1 MVFFLLASNWIPVN
15 WWLQILCS
23 GGFVT
28 LAKSYFWDMLYYIV
42 IFFNVFQLSTVTTA
56 PAGTEAGLP
65 SFLREI
71 SVILRLVLISKGS
84 RGNLYCAAELYLLLW
99 VRISGRIHYYCLLIT
114 IPSQGTD
121 HFCESVVHCIFLTFR
136 SSDLYHHLHN
146 YYAIIMHYCSIIL
159 YHYSEDLKL
168 KTEY

>member
-1 MVFFLLASNWIPVN
+1 M
-15 WWLQILCS
+15 
-23 GGFVT
+23 
-28 LAKSYFWDMLYYIV
+28 
-42 IFFNVFQLSTVTTA
+42 FQLSTVTTA

-71 SVILRLVLISKGS
+71 SVIVRLVLICKGS
-84 RGNLYCAAELYLLLW
+84 RGNLYSAAELYQPLW

-136 SSDLYHHLHN
+136 SSDLYHHLHS
-146 YYAIIMHYCSIIL
+146 YYAIVMHYCSIIM

-168 KTEY
+168 KMEYYNSRPHVWLSVNVSSSVFSWIP